1 MTGRLI
7 IRLFRIPRMG
17 IALAVDR
24 FIVPVVLRL
33 HGAVVGKGCRFNGMP
48 VVRTVRGGDL
58 ILGDGVLINS
68 RQYSNS
74 ATMLHRTVLSVL
86 RPGAAIVLGAGVGLS
101 GVSIVAT
108 TRVEIG
114 ENTLVGSGAVI
125 WDTDFHPLD
134 PRQRR
139 VHPTRG
145 AASAAID
152 IGRDVFIGA
161 RAMILKGVTIGN
173 GVVVGAGAVVT
184 RDVPAGAVVA
194 GNPAQIV
201 GGRQGSGNE

>member
-1 MTGRLI
+1 MV
-7 IRLFRIPRMG
+7 
-17 IALAVDR
+17 VDR
-24 FIVPVVLRL
+24 LVAPLVLRL
-33 HGAVVGKGCRFNGMP
+33 SGAAVGRGCRFGGLP
-48 VVRTVRGGDL
+48 VVRVVRGGEL
-58 ILGDGVLINS
+58 ILGDNVMINS

-74 ATMLHRTVLSVL
+74 ATMPHRTVLSVL

-125 WDTDFHPLD
+125 WDTDFHPLEA
-134 PRQRR
+134 RQRR
-139 VHPTRG
+139 VHPTRD
-145 AASAAID
+145 AASAAIN

-161 RAMILKGVTIGN
+161 RAMILKGVTIGD
-173 GVVVGAGAVVT
+173 GAVVGACAVVT

-201 GGRQGSGNE
+201 GGCQGFVNE